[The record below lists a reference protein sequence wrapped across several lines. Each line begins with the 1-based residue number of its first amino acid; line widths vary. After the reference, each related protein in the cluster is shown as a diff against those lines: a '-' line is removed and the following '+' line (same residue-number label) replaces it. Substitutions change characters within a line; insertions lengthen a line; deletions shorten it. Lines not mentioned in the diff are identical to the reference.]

1 MLPDEFSNPVKNNL
15 VTKKQYMSVNLIKT
29 IPENLGFP
37 PLNKIDPITE
47 QPATDKD
54 EVVSNKFSQAA
65 IPAVLT
71 GLYRFV
77 QSDEGATE
85 FLNGDK
91 TTNWVSKIF
100 DDNRK
105 EAIQTI
111 STYAQQSNEDPV
123 AKMNAIANEAVK
135 VAKENLAADA
145 GIKEVKLFFNDQRN
159 NILLYLPAELR
170 MGELLHD
177 NTLDDNTNKMEG
189 PISSL
194 MQSIGS
200 AFSKP
205 VTGDEIKEQ

>member
-1 MLPDEFSNPVKNNL
+1 
-15 VTKKQYMSVNLIKT
+15 MSVNLIKA
-29 IPENLGFP
+29 IQENLGFP
-37 PLNKIDPITE
+37 ELKKIDPNTE
-47 QPATDKD
+47 HPATDNE
-54 EVVSNKFSQAA
+54 EVAANKFSQAA

-71 GLYRFV
+71 GLYKYV
-77 QSDEGATE
+77 QSDEGATD
-85 FLNGDK
+85 FLNIK
-91 TTNWVSKIF
+91 NSNNWIAKIF

-111 STYAQQSNEDPV
+111 SAYAQQSNEDPL

-135 VAKENLAADA
+135 VAKENMGADA
-145 GIKEVKLFFNDQRN
+145 GIKEVKLFFSNQRN

-200 AFSKP
+200 AFSNP
-205 VTGDEIKEQ
+205 TTGDEIKEQ

>member
-1 MLPDEFSNPVKNNL
+1 
-15 VTKKQYMSVNLIKT
+15 MSVNLINT
-29 IPENLGFP
+29 IQENLGFP
-37 PLNKIDPITE
+37 PLHKIDPATE
-47 QPATDKD
+47 QPVTDKG
-54 EVVSNKFSQAA
+54 EVAANRFSQAA

-71 GLYRFV
+71 GLYRYV
-77 QSDEGATE
+77 QSDEGAAD
-85 FLNGDK
+85 FINGDSS
-91 TTNWVSKIF
+91 TNWVSKIF
-100 DDNRK
+100 DDNSK
-105 EAIQTI
+105 EAIQKI
-111 STYAQQSNEDPV
+111 SAYAQESNEAPA

-135 VAKENLAADA
+135 VTKENLAADA
-145 GIKEVKLFFNDQRN
+145 GIKELKDFFSDQRN
-159 NILLYLPAELR
+159 DILLYLPAELK

>member
-1 MLPDEFSNPVKNNL
+1 
-15 VTKKQYMSVNLIKT
+15 MSVNLIKT
-29 IPENLGFP
+29 IQENLGFP
-37 PLNKIDPITE
+37 PLKKIDPNTE
-47 QPATDKD
+47 QPATDK
-54 EVVSNKFSQAA
+54 EEFTANKFSQAA

-71 GLYRFV
+71 GLYRYV
-77 QSDEGATE
+77 QSDEGADE
-85 FLNGDK
+85 FLNGDS
-91 TTNWVSKIF
+91 TANWVSKIF
-100 DDNRK
+100 DDNSK

-111 STYAQQSNEDPV
+111 SAYARQCNEDPL
-123 AKMNAIANEAVK
+123 AKMNAIANEAIK

-145 GIKEVKLFFNDQRN
+145 GIKEVKLFFSDQKN

>member
-1 MLPDEFSNPVKNNL
+1 
-15 VTKKQYMSVNLIKT
+15 MSVNLIKT
-29 IPENLGFP
+29 IQENLGYP
-37 PLNKIDPITE
+37 ELHKIDPATE
-47 QPATDKD
+47 QPVTDKD
-54 EVVSNKFSQAA
+54 EVVTNKFSQAA

-71 GLYRFV
+71 ALYRYV
-77 QSDEGATE
+77 QTDEGAEE
-85 FLNGDK
+85 FLNIK
-91 TTNWVSKIF
+91 NSNNWISKIF

-111 STYAQQSNEDPV
+111 SAYAQHSNEDPM
-123 AKMNAIANEAVK
+123 AKMNDIANEAVK
-135 VAKENLAADA
+135 VTKENLSADA
-145 GIKEVKLFFNDQRN
+145 GIKDVKLFFNHQRN